1 MIRALAAAFGHRGAR
16 VAMTRTLTAAVGVIV
31 ACACAE
37 AQPVRVGSKSFTES
51 YLIAEIVARLVEQTG
66 EAKVD
71 RRFGLGGT
79 GMIYR
84 ALETG
89 EIDVYPE
96 YTGTISRAI
105 LNDPALDTLEAIR
118 APLARRGLVVSA
130 PLGFENTYAL
140 AMREDAA
147 ERLGLRTISDLAR
160 YQMLGGPYGSPQ
172 TPPARSVET
181 TPPARSVET
190 TPPARSPQTA
200 PPARSL
206 RAAFT
211 SGFLERDDGWP
222 GLRRHYGGLTFAD
235 VRAIEHALAYPALE
249 SGQVDVIDAFST
261 DGRLARGRFRLLQ
274 DDRKFFPNYAAVL
287 LARRSFV
294 ERAPRTWAAIERRL
308 AGRIDTPEM
317 TRLNARIDLEGVSIE
332 RTAAEFLGAT
342 HVEGRHRLLRE
353 VLALTLDHLGLV
365 GVSLAVAILAG
376 IPLGIVAA
384 RYRLLGQLELI
395 SVGVVQTIPSLALLC
410 FMIPLFG
417 IGKTPALVALSLYA
431 LLPIVRGAYTGLI
444 TLDRQLLE
452 IAGVLGLSAWQRLVK
467 IELPLASVAIMAGIK
482 TSAVVTVGTATLAAF
497 IGGGGYGDLIVRGLA
512 LNDVGTILAGAI
524 PAALMALVFHAAF
537 ELLDRLIIPEGV

>member
-1 MIRALAAAFGHRGAR
+1 MAVTRA
-16 VAMTRTLTAAVGVIV
+16 LTAAVGVIV

-37 AQPVRVGSKSFTES
+37 AQPARVGSKSFTES
-51 YLIAEIVARLVEQTG
+51 YLIAEIIARLVEQAG
-66 EAKVD
+66 EAKAD

-118 APLARRGLVVSA
+118 AALARRGLVVSA

-140 AMREDAA
+140 AVREDVG
-147 ERLGLRTISDLAR
+147 ERLGLRTISDLGR
-160 YQMLGGPYGSPQ
+160 HSMLGGPSGSPQ
-172 TPPARSVET
+172 TPPTRSLGP
-181 TPPARSVET
+181 TPPARSLGPT
-190 TPPARSPQTA
+190 

-222 GLRRHYGGLTFAD
+222 GLRRHYGGLVLAD
-235 VRAIEHALAYPALE
+235 VRAIEHALAYPALA

-261 DGRLARGRFRLLQ
+261 DGRLTQGRFRLLQ
-274 DDRKFFPNYAAVL
+274 DDRKFFPSYAAVL

-308 AGRIDTPEM
+308 AGRIDTAEM

-332 RTAAEFLGAT
+332 RTAAEFLGTTVAR
-342 HVEGRHRLLRE
+342 EDGRHRLLRE

-467 IELPLASVAIMAGIK
+467 IELPLASVSIMAGIK
-482 TSAVVTVGTATLAAF
+482 TAAVVTVGTATLAAF

-524 PAALMALVFHAAF
+524 PAALMALVFHAA
-537 ELLDRLIIPEGV
+537 

>member
-1 MIRALAAAFGHRGAR
+1 MIRAF
-16 VAMTRTLTAAVGVIV
+16 AAVVGMMV
-31 ACACAE
+31 ASACAE
-37 AQPVRVGSKSFTES
+37 ADTGSVRVGSKSFTES
-51 YLIAEIVARLVEQTG
+51 YLIAEIVARLVEQAG
-66 EAKVD
+66 EAKAD

-79 GMIYR
+79 GIVYR

-140 AMREDAA
+140 AVREDVAQ
-147 ERLGLRTISDLAR
+147 RLGLRTISDLAR
-160 YQMLGGPYGSPQ
+160 HQMLGGPYGSPQ
-172 TPPARSVET
+172 TPPV
-181 TPPARSVET
+181 
-190 TPPARSPQTA
+190 
-200 PPARSL
+200 RSL

-222 GLRRHYGGLTFAD
+222 GLRRHYGGLTLAD

-287 LARRSFV
+287 LVRRSFV

-332 RTAAEFLGAT
+332 RTAAEFLGTT
-342 HVEGRHRLLRE
+342 HVEGRHRLIGE

-376 IPLGIVAA
+376 VPLGIIAA
-384 RYRLLGQLELI
+384 RFRVLGQVELI

-467 IELPLASVAIMAGIK
+467 IELPLASVAIMGGIK

-524 PAALMALVFHAAF
+524 PAALMALVIHAAF
-537 ELLDRLIIPEGV
+537 ELLDRLVIPRALR

>member
-1 MIRALAAAFGHRGAR
+1 MIRTLAA
-16 VAMTRTLTAAVGVIV
+16 LVGVIV
-31 ACACAE
+31 ACAWAE
-37 AQPVRVGSKSFTES
+37 ADTGPVRVGSKSFTES

-66 EAKVD
+66 EAKAD

-79 GMIYR
+79 GIVYR

-105 LNDPALDTLEAIR
+105 LGDPALDTLEAIR
-118 APLARRGLVVSA
+118 APLARRGLVASA

-140 AMREDAA
+140 AVREDVG

-160 YQMLGGPYGSPQ
+160 HP
-172 TPPARSVET
+172 T
-181 TPPARSVET
+181 
-190 TPPARSPQTA
+190 
-200 PPARSL
+200 L

-222 GLRRHYGGLTFAD
+222 GLRRHYGGLALAD
-235 VRAIEHALAYPALE
+235 VRAIEHAMAYPALA

-261 DGRLARGRFRLLQ
+261 DGRLAQGRFRLLQ
-274 DDRKFFPNYAAVL
+274 DDRKFFPSYVAVL
-287 LARRSFV
+287 LARRTFV

-308 AGRIDTPEM
+308 TGRIDTPAM
-317 TRLNARIDLEGVSIE
+317 TRLNARIDLEGRSIE
-332 RTAAEFLGAT
+332 QTAAEFLGAAI
-342 HVEGRHRLLRE
+342 GRGDGRRRLVSE
-353 VLALTLDHLGLV
+353 VAALTLDHLGLV
-365 GVSLAVAILAG
+365 AISLVVAIVAG
-376 IPLGIVAA
+376 VPLGIVAA
-384 RYRLLGQLELI
+384 RYRLLGQLELV
-395 SVGVVQTIPSLALLC
+395 SVGIVQTIPSLALLC
-410 FMIPLFG
+410 FMIPFFG
-417 IGKTPALVALSLYA
+417 IGKLPALVALSLYA
-431 LLPIVRGAYTGLI
+431 LLPIVRGAYTGLV

-452 IAGVLGLSAWQRLVK
+452 IAGVLGLTAWQRLVR

-537 ELLDRLIIPEGV
+537 ELLDRVVIPRALRARD

>member
-1 MIRALAAAFGHRGAR
+1 MIRTLAAAIGVL
-16 VAMTRTLTAAVGVIV
+16 VAW
-31 ACACAE
+31 ACAE
-37 AQPVRVGSKSFTES
+37 ADTGPVRVGSKSFTES

-66 EAKVD
+66 EATAD

-79 GMIYR
+79 GIVYR
-84 ALETG
+84 ALQTG

-96 YTGTISRAI
+96 YTGTISRAV
-105 LNDPALDTLEAIR
+105 LGDPSLDTLEAIR
-118 APLARRGLVVSA
+118 APLSRRGLVVSA

-140 AMREDAA
+140 AVREDVG

-160 YQMLGGPYGSPQ
+160 QG
-172 TPPARSVET
+172 T
-181 TPPARSVET
+181 
-190 TPPARSPQTA
+190 
-200 PPARSL
+200 L

-222 GLRRHYGGLTFAD
+222 GLRRHYGLTLAET
-235 VRAIEHALAYPALE
+235 RAIEHALAYPALA

-261 DGRLARGRFRLLQ
+261 DGRLTQGRFRLLQ
-274 DDRKFFPNYAAVL
+274 DDRKFFPNYSAVL

-294 ERAPRTWAAIERRL
+294 ERAPRTWAALERRF
-308 AGRIDTPEM
+308 AGRIDTPTM
-317 TRLNARIDLEGVSIE
+317 TRLNARIDVERRSIE
-332 RTAAEFLGAT
+332 QTAAEFLGSA
-342 HVEGRHRLLRE
+342 VAGGDPRRRLLGA

-365 GVSLAVAILAG
+365 GVSLALAIIVG
-376 IPLGIVAA
+376 VPLGVTAA
-384 RYRLLGQLELI
+384 RFRLLGQLELV
-395 SVGVVQTIPSLALLC
+395 SVGVIQTIPSLALLC

-417 IGKTPALVALSLYA
+417 IGKTPALVALTLYA

-452 IAGVLGLSAWQRLVK
+452 IAGVLGLTAWQRLVK

-512 LNDVGTILAGAI
+512 LNDVGTILAGAV
-524 PAALMALVFHAAF
+524 PAALMALAIHGMF
-537 ELLDRLIIPEGV
+537 EMLDRLVVPRALR

>member
-1 MIRALAAAFGHRGAR
+1 MIRALVAA
-16 VAMTRTLTAAVGVIV
+16 VVGVIV

-51 YLIAEIVARLVEQTG
+51 YLIAEIVARLVEQAG
-66 EAKVD
+66 EARAD

-79 GMIYR
+79 GIVYR

-96 YTGTISRAI
+96 YTGTISRVI
-105 LNDPALDTLEAIR
+105 LGDPALDTLEAIR
-118 APLARRGLVVSA
+118 ASLSRRGLVMSA

-140 AMREDAA
+140 AVREDAGK
-147 ERLGLRTISDLAR
+147 RLGLRTIGDLAR
-160 YQMLGGPYGSPQ
+160 HP
-172 TPPARSVET
+172 T
-181 TPPARSVET
+181 
-190 TPPARSPQTA
+190 
-200 PPARSL
+200 L

-222 GLRRHYGGLTFAD
+222 GLRRHYGLTLGG
-235 VRAIEHALAYPALE
+235 VRAIEHALAYQALAAA
-249 SGQVDVIDAFST
+249 QVDVIDAFST
-261 DGRLARGRFRLLQ
+261 DGRLAQGRFRLLQ
-274 DDRKFFPNYAAVL
+274 DDRKFFPGYAAVL
-287 LARRSFV
+287 LARRAFV
-294 ERAPRTWAAIERRL
+294 ERTPRTWAAIERRL
-308 AGRIDTPEM
+308 TGRIDTAAM
-317 TRLNARIDLEGVSIE
+317 TRLNARIDLEGRSIE
-332 RTAAEFLGAT
+332 QTAAEFLGAA
-342 HVEGRHRLLRE
+342 VAPRDGRSRLVSE

-365 GVSLAVAILAG
+365 GVSLAVAVLLG
-376 IPLGIVAA
+376 VPLGIVAA
-384 RYRLLGQLELI
+384 RFRLLGQLELI

-417 IGKTPALVALSLYA
+417 IGKAPALVALSLYA

-452 IAGVLGLSAWQRLVK
+452 IAGVLGLTAWQRLVR

-537 ELLDRLIIPEGV
+537 ELLDRTVIPEGV

>member
-1 MIRALAAAFGHRGAR
+1 
-16 VAMTRTLTAAVGVIV
+16 MTRTLAAAVGVIV
-31 ACACAE
+31 ACSCAE
-37 AQPVRVGSKSFTES
+37 AQTGPVRVGSKSFTES
-51 YLIAEIVARLVEQTG
+51 YLIAEVIARLVEEAG
-66 EAKVD
+66 EARAD

-96 YTGTISRAI
+96 YTGTISRVI
-105 LNDPALDTLEAIR
+105 LNDPALDTLDAIR

-140 AMREDAA
+140 AVREDVA
-147 ERLGLRTISDLAR
+147 ERLGLRAISDLAR
-160 YQMLGGPYGSPQ
+160 HS
-172 TPPARSVET
+172 T
-181 TPPARSVET
+181 
-190 TPPARSPQTA
+190 
-200 PPARSL
+200 L

-222 GLRRHYGGLTFAD
+222 GLRRHYGALTLAD
-235 VRAIEHALAYPALE
+235 VRAIEHALAYQALAAD
-249 SGQVDVIDAFST
+249 QVDVIDAFST
-261 DGRLARGRFRLLQ
+261 DGRLAQGRFRLLQ
-274 DDRKFFPNYAAVL
+274 DDRKFFPSYAAVL
-287 LARRSFV
+287 LARRAFV
-294 ERAPRTWAAIERRL
+294 DRAPRTWAAIERRL
-308 AGRIDTPEM
+308 AGRIDTSAM
-317 TRLNARIDLEGVSIE
+317 TRLNARIDLGGASIE
-332 RTAAEFLGAT
+332 RTAAEFLGAS
-342 HVEGRHRLLRE
+342 VAREDGRHRLVSE
-353 VLALTLDHLGLV
+353 VAALTLDHLGLV
-365 GVSLAVAILAG
+365 GVSLVVAVLLG
-376 IPLGIVAA
+376 VPLGIVAA
-384 RYRLLGQLELI
+384 RFRLLGQLELV
-395 SVGVVQTIPSLALLC
+395 SVGIVQTIPSLALLC

-452 IAGVLGLSAWQRLVK
+452 IAGVLGLSAWQRLVR

-512 LNDVGTILAGAI
+512 LNDVGTILAGAV
-524 PAALMALVFHAAF
+524 PAALMALVIHGGF
-537 ELLDRLIIPEGV
+537 EILDRVVIPKGV

>member
-1 MIRALAAAFGHRGAR
+1 MIRALAA
-16 VAMTRTLTAAVGVIV
+16 LVGVML
-31 ACACAE
+31 ACAAAE
-37 AQPVRVGSKSFTES
+37 AQGPNARVGSKAFTES
-51 YLIAEIVARLVEQTG
+51 YLIAEIVARLIEGAG
-66 EAKVD
+66 ELRAD

-79 GMIYR
+79 GMVYR

-105 LNDPALDTLEAIR
+105 LGDPSLDTLEALR
-118 APLARRGLVVSA
+118 PPLARRGLMIGA

-140 AMREDAA
+140 AMRDDVAG
-147 ERLGLRTISDLAR
+147 RLGVSTIGDLAR
-160 YQMLGGPYGSPQ
+160 HPG
-172 TPPARSVET
+172 
-181 TPPARSVET
+181 
-190 TPPARSPQTA
+190 
-200 PPARSL
+200 L

-222 GLRRHYGGLTFAD
+222 GLSRHYGLVLAD
-235 VRAIEHALAYPALE
+235 VRAIEHALAYPALAA
-249 SGQVDVIDAFST
+249 GQVDVIDAFST
-261 DGRLARGRFRLLQ
+261 DGRLAQGRYRLLR
-274 DDRKFFPNYAAVL
+274 DDRKFFPSYAAVL

-308 AGRIDTPEM
+308 AGRIDTAQM
-317 TRLNARIDLEGVSIE
+317 TRLNARIDLDGRSIE
-332 RTAAEFLGAT
+332 QTAAEFLGGA
-342 HVEGRHRLLRE
+342 VGRDDGRRRLLGE

-365 GVSLAVAILAG
+365 AISLAAAIVAG

-384 RYRLLGQLELI
+384 RFRLLGQLELA
-395 SVGVVQTIPSLALLC
+395 SVGIVQTIPSLALLC
-410 FMIPLFG
+410 FMIPIFG

-452 IAGVLGLSAWQRLVK
+452 IAGVLGLTARQRLAR
-467 IELPLASVAIMAGIK
+467 IELPLASVSIMAGVK

-497 IGGGGYGDLIVRGLA
+497 IGGGGYGTLIVRGLA
-512 LNDVGTILAGAI
+512 LNDVVTILAGAV
-524 PAALMALVFHAAF
+524 PAALMALAIHGAF
-537 ELLDRLIIPEGV
+537 ELLDRLVVPRALR

>member
-1 MIRALAAAFGHRGAR
+1 
-16 VAMTRTLTAAVGVIV
+16 MTRSLAAAVGVLV
-31 ACACAE
+31 ACAYAE

-51 YLIAEIVARLVEQTG
+51 YLIAEIVARLVDEAG
-66 EAKVD
+66 EAKAD

-96 YTGTISRAI
+96 YTGTISRVI
-105 LNDPALDTLEAIR
+105 LGDPALDTLDAIR
-118 APLARRGLVVSA
+118 GPLGRRGLVVSA
-130 PLGFENTYAL
+130 PLGFENSYAL
-140 AMREDAA
+140 AVREDVG
-147 ERLGLRTISDLAR
+147 ERLGLRAISDLAR
-160 YQMLGGPYGSPQ
+160 HP
-172 TPPARSVET
+172 T
-181 TPPARSVET
+181 
-190 TPPARSPQTA
+190 
-200 PPARSL
+200 L

-222 GLRRHYGGLTFAD
+222 GLRRHYGGLTLAE
-235 VRAIEHALAYPALE
+235 VKAIEHALAYQALA

-274 DDRKFFPNYAAVL
+274 DDRKFFPRYAAVL

-294 ERAPRTWAAIERRL
+294 ERAPRTWALIERRL
-308 AGRIDTPEM
+308 AGRIDTSAM

-332 RTAAEFLGAT
+332 RTAAEFLGAS
-342 HVEGRHRLLRE
+342 VAREDGRRRLVSE
-353 VLALTLDHLGLV
+353 VGALTLDHLGLV
-365 GVSLAVAILAG
+365 GISLFVAVILG
-376 IPLGIVAA
+376 VPLGIVAA
-384 RYRLLGQLELI
+384 RFRLLGQLELV

-410 FMIPLFG
+410 FMIPFFG
-417 IGKTPALVALSLYA
+417 IGKTPALVALTLYA

-452 IAGVLGLSAWQRLVK
+452 IAGVLGLTARQRLVR

-512 LNDVGTILAGAI
+512 LNDVATILAGAV
-524 PAALMALVFHAAF
+524 PAALMALAIHGMF
-537 ELLDRLIIPEGV
+537 ELLDKLVVPRALR

>member
-1 MIRALAAAFGHRGAR
+1 MIRAF
-16 VAMTRTLTAAVGVIV
+16 AAVVGMMV
-31 ACACAE
+31 ASACAE
-37 AQPVRVGSKSFTES
+37 ADTGTVRVGSKSFTES
-51 YLIAEIVARLVEQTG
+51 YLIAEIVARLVEQAG
-66 EAKVD
+66 EARAD

-79 GMIYR
+79 GMVYR

-96 YTGTISRAI
+96 YTGTINRAI
-105 LNDPALDTLEAIR
+105 LNDPALDTLDAIR
-118 APLARRGLVVSA
+118 APLARRGLVMSA

-140 AMREDAA
+140 AMREDVA
-147 ERLGLRTISDLAR
+147 RQLGVSTISDLAR
-160 YQMLGGPYGSPQ
+160 HQMLGGPYGSPP
-172 TPPARSVET
+172 TPPT
-181 TPPARSVET
+181 
-190 TPPARSPQTA
+190 
-200 PPARSL
+200 RSL

-222 GLRRHYGGLTFAD
+222 GLRRHYGGLTLAD
-235 VRAIEHALAYPALE
+235 VRAIEHALAYPALL

-261 DGRLARGRFRLLQ
+261 DGRLTQGRFRLLQ
-274 DDRKFFPNYAAVL
+274 DDRKFFPSYAAVL

-308 AGRIDTPEM
+308 SGRIDTPEM

-342 HVEGRHRLLRE
+342 VAREDGRRRLLRE

-376 IPLGIVAA
+376 VPLGIVAA
-384 RYRLLGQLELI
+384 RFRLLGQLELI

-524 PAALMALVFHAAF
+524 PAAVMALVIHAAF
-537 ELLDRLIIPEGV
+537 ELLDRLIIPDGV